1 MEQYKHLGFPTE
13 YEKALERVNAID
25 PIKYAKTRNFING
38 QITYLSPYISRGV
51 ISTKQ
56 VMEKIIEKQYP
67 YPAIEKIIQELA
79 WREFFQRVWQTKLEQ
94 IWDDLKQDQQE
105 VVHHQM
111 ITSIQKANT
120 GIESIDFAINGLY
133 EKGYMHNHSRMYL
146 ASIACNIGKAHW
158 IESSRWMYYH
168 LLDGDIASNN
178 CSWQWVAGAFSSKK
192 YYCNQE
198 NVNKYTFSKQQNTF
212 LDKPYEQLVDLPIPD
227 ALQETTVL
235 DLTTNL
241 PKFNTPNIDTEL
253 PTLIYNSYNLDPI
266 WRKLEKVN
274 RVLLLEPSHFN
285 QYPVSD
291 KVIEFI
297 IDLSK
302 NIEGIQVYTGEIA
315 DIENLYKTN
324 NTWENQKIIS
334 KEHPAFAYYPGIKD
348 QRDWMFP
355 EVNGYYPSFFGFWK
369 KAVRSFRKLL
379 ISHLFI
385 ILHL

>member
-1 MEQYKHLGFPTE
+1 MEKYKHLNFPAE
-13 YEKALERVNAID
+13 YEKIIERVNVID

-67 YPAIEKIIQELA
+67 YLAIEKIIQELA
-79 WREFFQRVWQTKLEQ
+79 WREFFQRVWQSKGLQ

-120 GIESIDFAINGLY
+120 GIESIDFAIDGLY

-146 ASIACNIGKAHW
+146 ASIACNIGKAYW
-158 IESSRWMYYH
+158 IESSKWMYYH

-198 NVNKYTFSKQQNTF
+198 NINKYTFSKQQNTF
-212 LDKPYEQLVDLPIPD
+212 LDKPYEQLVDMPIPD

-297 IDLSK
+297 IGLSK
-302 NIEGIQVYTGEIA
+302 NIEGVQICTGEIE

-324 NTWENQKIIS
+324 NTWEDQKIIS

-369 KAVRSFRKLL
+369 KAERSFRKLL
-379 ISHLFI
+379 K
-385 ILHL
+385 

>member
-1 MEQYKHLGFPTE
+1 MEQYKHLSFPTE

-79 WREFFQRVWQTKLEQ
+79 WREFFQRVWQSKGLQ

-241 PKFNTPNIDTEL
+241 PKSNTPNIDTEL

-369 KAVRSFRKLL
+369 KAERSFRK
-379 ISHLFI
+379 
-385 ILHL
+385 ILK